1 MLEWPKWRQD
11 LEVYQNLKNVFII
24 QGNVHDL
31 QVWIDVDTQRCCPKT
46 LNDYL
51 YDFLKEKGYD
61 IVVFFNKIDGF
72 YALGTQENLEAFRD
86 LPLRLAQDQKA
97 QGKQPGKDGP
107 KPLAIDMKDESRSVL
122 EQAAECIRTVV
133 RNTSVPVAVVFDLA
147 NIAITSTSM
156 LTEQEQNALTQLL
169 LASKE
174 TCEACSSITGA
185 LLRNSVYYIVEKA
198 NDLPAWFYLNNP
210 YTMNITLTKIDKEL
224 RKNFI
229 IANSYSFCDYLELI
243 ADEREK
249 AVETMAS
256 LTEGFSTFDLL
267 NFLCMCGSK
276 NLQIKNAKKAVDY
289 YKFGIVE
296 SWWDELD
303 KDVIQQMPELLKRRV
318 KGQDLAVSRAS
329 EILQR
334 ASLGLTGIQKGSGTR
349 PKGVLFFAG
358 PTGTGKTELAK
369 AIAEVVFGDESFI
382 TRFDMSEYQ
391 QPHSD
396 QKLLGA
402 PPGYV
407 GYDAGGQLTNAV
419 KEKPFNII
427 LFDEIEKAHP
437 SILDKFLQILD
448 DGRMTDSFGET
459 VYFSESL
466 IIFTSN
472 LGMTRQAADGT
483 RCANVTVDMPYPLI
497 QATIQS
503 AIKDYFINIGRPEI
517 LNRIGSNIIVFNFIK
532 DEPVLL
538 EILELQLN
546 KIKRNLLSEKGI
558 TLRFSDIYRQ
568 KLLEEVKGNTENG
581 ARGIGNKVEEF
592 LVNLLPA
599 VLIKHNVTDGDEIM
613 IEDLQNRALVATV
626 THPEP
631 KSVPDTKTAGQ

>member
-11 LEVYQNLKNVFII
+11 LEVYQNLKSAFII

-31 QVWIDVDTQRCCPKT
+31 QVWVDEEAQVCSPKT
-46 LNDYL
+46 LNDYM

-61 IVVFFNKIDGF
+61 IVVFYNKIDGF
-72 YALGTQENLEAFRD
+72 FNLRSQANLEAFQD
-86 LPLRLAQDQKA
+86 LPMLLKGQSGQTRQEKSACADMPDRLQ
-97 QGKQPGKDGP
+97 
-107 KPLAIDMKDESRSVL
+107 IDMKNGDLTAL
-122 EQAAECIRTVV
+122 EQAADFIRIAM
-133 RNTSVPVAVVFDLA
+133 RNSSVPVAVVFDLA
-147 NIAITSTSM
+147 NIAISSADM
-156 LTEQEQNALTQLL
+156 PSETELNAMARLL
-169 LASKE
+169 LASKN
-174 TCEACSSITGA
+174 TSEAISSENGK
-185 LLRNSVYYIVEKA
+185 LLKNCVYYIVEKA
-198 NDLPAWFYLNNP
+198 NDFPAWFYLNNP
-210 YTMNITLTKIDKEL
+210 YTKTITVCKCDKDL
-224 RKNFI
+224 RKSFLISNR
-229 IANSYSFCDYLELI
+229 YVFCDYEELSV
-243 ADEREK
+243 DEREK
-249 AVETMAS
+249 AVDTMAS
-256 LTEGFSTFDLL
+256 LTEGFSTSDLL
-267 NFLCMCGSK
+267 NFLTMCADK
-276 NLQIKNAKKAVDY
+276 QFPIRNAKKAVDY

-296 SWWDELD
+296 SHWDELD
-303 KDVIQQMPELLKRRV
+303 KEVIRQLPQLLQKRV
-318 KGQDLAVSRAS
+318 KGQEEAVRRAS
-329 EILQR
+329 EIVQR
-334 ASLGLTGIQKGSGTR
+334 ASMGLTGIQKGSGTR
-349 PKGVLFFAG
+349 PKGILFFAG

-369 AIAEVVFGDESFI
+369 AIAEVIFGDESFI
-382 TRFDMSEYQ
+382 TCFDMSEYQ

-472 LGMTRQAADGT
+472 LGMTEQMPDGS
-483 RCANVTVDMPYPLI
+483 RRANVTLDMSYEQI
-497 QATIQS
+497 QTTIRRS
-503 AIKDYFINIGRPEI
+503 IKDFFINIGRPEI

-546 KIKRNLLSEKGI
+546 KVRRNLLSEKGI
-558 TLRFSDIYRQ
+558 SLSFSDTYKR
-568 KLLEEVKGNTENG
+568 KLLEQVKLNAENG
-581 ARGIGNKVEEF
+581 ARGISNKVEEC

-599 VLIKHNVTDGDEIM
+599 VLIEHEIRDGDAIHT
-613 IEDLQNRALVATV
+613 EDLQDQRLVVTV
-626 THPEP
+626 TRAEAR
-631 KSVPDTKTAGQ
+631 TEQA

>member
-11 LEVYQNLKNVFII
+11 LEVYQNLKSAFIM

-31 QVWIDVDTQRCCPKT
+31 QVWVDEEAQVCSPKT
-46 LNDYL
+46 LNDYM

-61 IVVFFNKIDGF
+61 IVVFYNKIDGF
-72 YALGTQENLEAFRD
+72 FNLRSQANLEAFQD
-86 LPLRLAQDQKA
+86 LPMLLRGQEGSSCDMPDKLKV
-97 QGKQPGKDGP
+97 
-107 KPLAIDMKDESRSVL
+107 DMKNSDLSPL
-122 EQAAECIRTVV
+122 EQAADFIRIAM
-133 RNTSVPVAVVFDLA
+133 RNSSVPVAVVFDLA
-147 NIAITSTSM
+147 NIAITSADMPSE
-156 LTEQEQNALTQLL
+156 TELNALARLL
-169 LASKE
+169 LASKN
-174 TCEACSSITGA
+174 TAEATSSENGK
-185 LLRNSVYYIVEKA
+185 LLKNCVYYIVEKA
-198 NDLPAWFYLNNP
+198 NDFPAWFYLNNP
-210 YTMNITLTKIDKEL
+210 YTKNITICKCDKEL
-224 RKNFI
+224 RKSFI
-229 IANSYSFCDYLELI
+229 ISNRYMFCDYDELSV
-243 ADEREK
+243 DEREK

-256 LTEGFSTFDLL
+256 LTEGFSTSDLL
-267 NFLCMCGSK
+267 NFLTMCADK
-276 NLQIKNAKKAVDY
+276 QFQIKNAKKAVDY

-296 SWWDELD
+296 SHWDELD
-303 KDVIQQMPELLKRRV
+303 KEVIKTLPELLTRRV
-318 KGQDLAVSRAS
+318 KGQETAVRRAS

-334 ASLGLTGIQKGSGTR
+334 ASMGLTGIQKGSGTR
-349 PKGVLFFAG
+349 PKGILFFAG

-369 AIAEVVFGDESFI
+369 AIAEVIFGDESFI

-407 GYDAGGQLTNAV
+407 GYDSGGQLTNAV

-472 LGMTRQAADGT
+472 LGMTQQLPDGT
-483 RCANVTVDMPYPLI
+483 RRANVTLDMSYGQI
-497 QATIQS
+497 QETIQR
-503 AIKDYFINIGRPEI
+503 AIKDFFINIGRPEI

-532 DEPVLL
+532 DEPILL
-538 EILELQLN
+538 EILDLQLN
-546 KIKRNLLSEKGI
+546 KVKRNLLSEKGI
-558 TLRFSDIYRQ
+558 SLSFAEGY
-568 KLLEEVKGNTENG
+568 KKALLEQVKLNAENG
-581 ARGIGNKVEEF
+581 ARGISNKVEEC

-599 VLIKHNVTDGDEIM
+599 VLIEHEAGDGDTIH
-613 IEDLQNRALVATV
+613 IENLENQRLTV
-626 THPEP
+626 T
-631 KSVPDTKTAGQ
+631 VTKKQPATNA

>member
-1 MLEWPKWRQD
+1 M
-11 LEVYQNLKNVFII
+11 
-24 QGNVHDL
+24 
-31 QVWIDVDTQRCCPKT
+31 
-46 LNDYL
+46 
-51 YDFLKEKGYD
+51 
-61 IVVFFNKIDGF
+61 
-72 YALGTQENLEAFRD
+72 
-86 LPLRLAQDQKA
+86 
-97 QGKQPGKDGP
+97 
-107 KPLAIDMKDESRSVL
+107 
-122 EQAAECIRTVV
+122 
-133 RNTSVPVAVVFDLA
+133 
-147 NIAITSTSM
+147 
-156 LTEQEQNALTQLL
+156 
-169 LASKE
+169 
-174 TCEACSSITGA
+174 
-185 LLRNSVYYIVEKA
+185 
-198 NDLPAWFYLNNP
+198 
-210 YTMNITLTKIDKEL
+210 
-224 RKNFI
+224 
-229 IANSYSFCDYLELI
+229 ANSYSFPDYLELSI
-243 ADEREK
+243 KDREK

-256 LTEGFSTFDLL
+256 LTEDFSTFDLL

-276 NLQIKNAKKAVDY
+276 GFPIKQAKKAVDY

-296 SWWDELD
+296 SHWDELD
-303 KDVIQQMPELLKRRV
+303 KEVIQNMPALLKQRV
-318 KGQDLAVSRAS
+318 KGQDPAVHRAS

-369 AIAEVVFGDESFI
+369 SIAEVIFGDESFI

-472 LGMTRQAADGT
+472 LGMTRQNADGT
-483 RCANVTVDMPYPLI
+483 RSANVTLDMPYEQI
-497 QATIQS
+497 QTTIQS

-532 DEPVLL
+532 DEPILL
-538 EILELQLN
+538 EILDLQLN
-546 KIKRNLLSEKGI
+546 KIKRNMLSEKGV
-558 TLRFSDIYRQ
+558 TLNFSQSYRQ
-568 KLLEEVKGNTENG
+568 KLLEKVKGNVENG

-592 LVNLLPA
+592 LVNLLPT
-599 VLIKHNVTDGDEIM
+599 VLITHNIGTGDEIT
-613 IEDLQNRALVATV
+613 IEDLEDRTLVVTV
-626 THPEP
+626 KHPEE
-631 KSVPDTKTAGQ
+631 TEQA